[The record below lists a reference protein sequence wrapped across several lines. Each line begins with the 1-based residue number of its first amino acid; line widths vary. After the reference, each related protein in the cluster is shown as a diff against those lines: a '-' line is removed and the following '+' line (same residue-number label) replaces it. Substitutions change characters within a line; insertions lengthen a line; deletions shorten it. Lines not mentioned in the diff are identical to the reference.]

1 MRLLTS
7 AKINLNLKVSEQQ
20 NSGLHF
26 LDSDMIPIDI
36 YDEISINEAE
46 VDTILFSIDQLN
58 NEYTTVHKALALLR
72 KINSSFKQQFV
83 ISVEKNIPLQSG
95 LGGGSSDAGA
105 LLKYLVDTYQLE
117 EPSMLEIAT
126 EVGSDVPFFYN
137 GESSKVQGIGDV
149 LKPFNSD
156 TLNNVQVIIA
166 VPNIHLSTGAVFN
179 KFDELETKS
188 TQKHEFN
195 NIEIFNDLWE
205 ASSELS
211 EDLKKIKNELEY
223 DFQNKFFMSGSGPT
237 LFSLFDSQI
246 ENNFTN
252 YSNNN
257 LRFFKVCKKIE
268 CSLSQIGD

>member
-46 VDTILFSIDQLN
+46 EDKILFSIEPLN

-137 GESSKVQGIGDV
+137 GASTKVQGIGDV

-211 EDLKKIKNELEY
+211 LDLKKIKNELEY

-237 LFSLFDSQI
+237 LFSIFDSQV

-257 LRFFKVCKKIE
+257 LRYFKFCKKIE

>member
-46 VDTILFSIDQLN
+46 EDKILFSIDQLN
-58 NEYTTVHKALALLR
+58 NEYTTVHKALNLLR
-72 KINSSFKQQFV
+72 KINSSFKEQFV

-105 LLKYLVDTYQLE
+105 LLRYLVDTYQLE

-137 GESSKVQGIGDV
+137 GTSSKVQGIGDV

-156 TLNNVQVIIA
+156 TLNNVEIILA
-166 VPNIHLSTGAVFN
+166 VPIIHLSTGTVFN
-179 KFDELETKS
+179 KFDELVTKS
-188 TQKHEFN
+188 PQKHEFN

-211 EDLKKIKNELEY
+211 EDLKKIKNELENV
-223 DFQNKFFMSGSGPT
+223 FQNKFFMSGSGPT

-252 YSNNN
+252 YSNDN

>member
-7 AKINLNLKVSEQQ
+7 AKINLNLKVSELQ

-46 VDTILFSIDQLN
+46 EDKILFSIEPLN

-83 ISVEKNIPLQSG
+83 ISIEKNIPLQSG

-137 GESSKVQGIGDV
+137 GASSKVQGIGDV

-211 EDLKKIKNELEY
+211 LDLKKIKNELENV
-223 DFQNKFFMSGSGPT
+223 FQNKFFMSGSGPT
-237 LFSLFDSQI
+237 LFSLFDSQV

-257 LRFFKVCKKIE
+257 LRYFKVCKKIE

>member
-7 AKINLNLKVSEQQ
+7 AKINLNLKVSQQQ

-46 VDTILFSIDQLN
+46 EDKILFSIEQLN

-137 GESSKVQGIGDV
+137 GASSKVQGIGDV

-211 EDLKKIKNELEY
+211 LDLKKIKNELENV
-223 DFQNKFFMSGSGPT
+223 FQNKFFMSGSGPT
-237 LFSLFDSQI
+237 LFSLFDSQV

-257 LRFFKVCKKIE
+257 LRYFKVCKKIE

>member
-7 AKINLNLKVSEQQ
+7 AKINLNLKVSELQ

-46 VDTILFSIDQLN
+46 EDKILFSIEPLN

-137 GESSKVQGIGDV
+137 GASSKVQGIGDV

-211 EDLKKIKNELEY
+211 LDLKKIKNELEY
-223 DFQNKFFMSGSGPT
+223 DFKNKFFMSGSGPT
-237 LFSLFDSQI
+237 LFSLFDSQV

-257 LRFFKVCKKIE
+257 LRYFKFCKKIE

>member
-7 AKINLNLKVSEQQ
+7 AKINLNLKVSQQQ

-137 GESSKVQGIGDV
+137 GASSKVQGIGDV

-246 ENNFTN
+246 ENNITN

>member
-7 AKINLNLKVSEQQ
+7 AKINLNLKVSQQQ

-46 VDTILFSIDQLN
+46 EDKILFSIEPLN

-137 GESSKVQGIGDV
+137 GASSKVQGIGDV

-156 TLNNVQVIIA
+156 NLNNVEIILA
-166 VPNIHLSTGAVFN
+166 VPNIHLSTGAVFS

>member
-46 VDTILFSIDQLN
+46 EDKILFSIEPLN

-137 GESSKVQGIGDV
+137 GASSKVQGIGDV

-211 EDLKKIKNELEY
+211 LDLKKIKNELENV
-223 DFQNKFFMSGSGPT
+223 FQNKFYMSGSGPT
-237 LFSLFDSQI
+237 LFSLYDSKV

-257 LRFFKVCKKIE
+257 LRYFKFCKKIE

>member
-7 AKINLNLKVSEQQ
+7 AKINLNLKVSQQ
-20 NSGLHF
+20 QHSGFHF

-46 VDTILFSIDQLN
+46 EDKILFSIDQLN
-58 NEYTTVHKALALLR
+58 NEYTTVHKALNLLR
-72 KINSSFKQQFV
+72 KINSSFKEQFV

-105 LLKYLVDTYQLE
+105 LLKYLVDTYHLE

-137 GESSKVQGIGDV
+137 GASSKVQGIGDV

-156 TLNNVQVIIA
+156 NLNNVEIILA
-166 VPNIHLSTGAVFN
+166 VPNIHLSTGAVFS

-195 NIEIFNDLWE
+195 NLEIFNDLWE

-211 EDLKKIKNELEY
+211 EDLKKIKNELENV
-223 DFQNKFFMSGSGPT
+223 FQNKFFMSGSGPT

-252 YSNNN
+252 YSNDN

>member
-46 VDTILFSIDQLN
+46 EDKILFSIDQLN
-58 NEYTTVHKALALLR
+58 NEYTTVHKALNLLR
-72 KINSSFKQQFV
+72 KINSSFKEQFV

-105 LLKYLVDTYQLE
+105 LLRYLVDTYQLE

-137 GESSKVQGIGDV
+137 GTSSKVQGIGDV

-156 TLNNVQVIIA
+156 TLNNVEIILA
-166 VPNIHLSTGAVFN
+166 VPIIHLSTGTVFN
-179 KFDELETKS
+179 KFDELVKKS
-188 TQKHEFN
+188 PQKHEFN

-211 EDLKKIKNELEY
+211 EDLKKIKNELENV
-223 DFQNKFFMSGSGPT
+223 FQNKFFMSGSGPT
-237 LFSLFDSQI
+237 IFSLFDSQV
-246 ENNFTN
+246 ENNFRN

-257 LRFFKVCKKIE
+257 LRYFKVCKKIE

>member
-7 AKINLNLKVSEQQ
+7 AKINLNLKVSQQQ
-20 NSGLHF
+20 NSGFHF

-46 VDTILFSIDQLN
+46 EDKILFSIDHLN
-58 NEYTTVHKALALLR
+58 NEYTTVHKALNLLR
-72 KINSSFKQQFV
+72 KINSSFKEQFV

-105 LLKYLVDTYQLE
+105 LLKYLVDTYHLE

-137 GESSKVQGIGDV
+137 GASSKVQGIGDV

-156 TLNNVQVIIA
+156 NLNNVEIILA
-166 VPNIHLSTGAVFN
+166 VPNMHLSTGAVFS

-195 NIEIFNDLWE
+195 NLEIFNDLWE

-211 EDLKKIKNELEY
+211 EDLKKIKNELENV
-223 DFQNKFFMSGSGPT
+223 FQSKFFMSGSGPT

-252 YSNNN
+252 YSNDN

>member
-7 AKINLNLKVSEQQ
+7 AKINLNLKVSQQQ
-20 NSGLHF
+20 NSGFHF

-46 VDTILFSIDQLN
+46 EDKILFSIDQLN
-58 NEYTTVHKALALLR
+58 NEYTTVHKALNLLR
-72 KINSSFKQQFV
+72 KINSSFKEQFV

-105 LLKYLVDTYQLE
+105 LLRYLVDTYQLE

-137 GESSKVQGIGDV
+137 GTSSKVQGIGDV

-156 TLNNVQVIIA
+156 TLNNVEIILA
-166 VPNIHLSTGAVFN
+166 VPIIHLSTGTVFN
-179 KFDELETKS
+179 KFDELVTKS
-188 TQKHEFN
+188 PQKHEFN

-211 EDLKKIKNELEY
+211 EDLKKIKNELENV
-223 DFQNKFFMSGSGPT
+223 FQNKFFMSGSGPT
-237 LFSLFDSQI
+237 IFSLFDSQV
-246 ENNFTN
+246 ENNFRN

-257 LRFFKVCKKIE
+257 LRYFKVCKKIE

>member
-46 VDTILFSIDQLN
+46 EDKILFSIDQLN
-58 NEYTTVHKALALLR
+58 NEYTTVHKALNLLR
-72 KINSSFKQQFV
+72 KINSSFKEQFV

-105 LLKYLVDTYQLE
+105 LLRYLVDTYQLE

-137 GESSKVQGIGDV
+137 GTSSKVQGIGDV

-156 TLNNVQVIIA
+156 TLNNVEIILA
-166 VPNIHLSTGAVFN
+166 VPIIHLSTGTVFN
-179 KFDELETKS
+179 KFDELVTKS
-188 TQKHEFN
+188 PQKHEFN

-211 EDLKKIKNELEY
+211 EDLKKIKNELENV
-223 DFQNKFFMSGSGPT
+223 FQNKFFMSGSGPT
-237 LFSLFDSQI
+237 IFSLFDSQV
-246 ENNFTN
+246 ENNFRN

-257 LRFFKVCKKIE
+257 LRYFKVCKKIE

>member
-7 AKINLNLKVSEQQ
+7 AKINLNLKVSELQ

-46 VDTILFSIDQLN
+46 EDKILFSIEPLN

-83 ISVEKNIPLQSG
+83 ISIEKNIPLQSG

-137 GESSKVQGIGDV
+137 GASSKVQGIGDV

-156 TLNNVQVIIA
+156 TLNNVRVIIA

-211 EDLKKIKNELEY
+211 LDLKKIKNELENV
-223 DFQNKFFMSGSGPT
+223 FQNKFFMSGSGPT
-237 LFSLFDSQI
+237 LFSLFDSQV

-257 LRFFKVCKKIE
+257 LRYFKVCKKIE

>member
-7 AKINLNLKVSEQQ
+7 AKINLNLKVSQQQ
-20 NSGLHF
+20 NSGFHF

-46 VDTILFSIDQLN
+46 EDKILFSIDQLN
-58 NEYTTVHKALALLR
+58 NEYTTVHKALNLLR
-72 KINSSFKQQFV
+72 KINSSFKEQFV

-105 LLKYLVDTYQLE
+105 LLKYLVDTYHLE

-137 GESSKVQGIGDV
+137 GASSKVQGIGDV

-156 TLNNVQVIIA
+156 NLNNVEIILA
-166 VPNIHLSTGAVFN
+166 VPNMHLSTGAVFS

-195 NIEIFNDLWE
+195 NLEIFNDLWE

-211 EDLKKIKNELEY
+211 EDLKKIKNELENV
-223 DFQNKFFMSGSGPT
+223 FQNKFFMSGSGPT

-252 YSNNN
+252 YSNDN

>member
-26 LDSDMIPIDI
+26 LDSEMIPIDI
-36 YDEISINEAE
+36 YDVISISEADE
-46 VDTILFSIDQLN
+46 DKIDFSIDQLN
-58 NEYTTVHKALALLR
+58 NEFTTVHKALALLR
-72 KINSSFKQQFV
+72 KVNSNFKQQFV
-83 ISVEKNIPLQSG
+83 ISIEKNIPLQSG

-105 LLKYLVDTYQLE
+105 ILKYLVDTYHLE

-137 GESSKVQGIGDV
+137 GTSSKVQGIGDV
-149 LKPFNSD
+149 LLPFNSEA
-156 TLNNVQVIIA
+156 LNNVEVILA
-166 VPNIHLSTGAVFN
+166 VPRIQLSTGAVFN

-188 TQKHEFN
+188 TQKHKFN
-195 NIEIFNDLWE
+195 NIEIFNDLWD
-205 ASSELS
+205 ASSDLS
-211 EDLKKIKNELEY
+211 EGLMKIKQELENV
-223 DFQNKFFMSGSGPT
+223 FQNKFFMSGSGPT
-237 LFSLFDSQI
+237 LFSLFDSKA

-252 YSNNN
+252 YSNND

>member
-46 VDTILFSIDQLN
+46 EDKILFSIEPLN

-83 ISVEKNIPLQSG
+83 ISIEKNIPLQSG

-137 GESSKVQGIGDV
+137 GASSKVQGIGDV

-156 TLNNVQVIIA
+156 TLNNVEIILA
-166 VPNIHLSTGAVFN
+166 VPIIHLSTGTVFN
-179 KFDELETKS
+179 KFDELVKKS
-188 TQKHEFN
+188 PQKHEFN

-211 EDLKKIKNELEY
+211 EDLKKIKNELENV
-223 DFQNKFFMSGSGPT
+223 FQNKFFMSGSGPT
-237 LFSLFDSQI
+237 IFSLFDSQV
-246 ENNFTN
+246 ENNFRN

-257 LRFFKVCKKIE
+257 LRYFKVCKKIE

>member
-36 YDEISINEAE
+36 YDDISINEAE
-46 VDTILFSIDQLN
+46 EDKIHFSIEPLN

-137 GESSKVQGIGDV
+137 GASSKVQGIGDV
-149 LKPFNSD
+149 LMPFNSD

-211 EDLKKIKNELEY
+211 LDLKKIKNELEY

-237 LFSLFDSQI
+237 LFSIFDSQV

-257 LRFFKVCKKIE
+257 LRYFKFCKKIE

>member
-7 AKINLNLKVSEQQ
+7 AKINLNLKVSQQQ

-137 GESSKVQGIGDV
+137 GASSKVQGIGDV

-156 TLNNVQVIIA
+156 TLTNVQVMIA

>member
-46 VDTILFSIDQLN
+46 EDKILFSIDQLN
-58 NEYTTVHKALALLR
+58 NEYTTVHKALNLLR
-72 KINSSFKQQFV
+72 KINSSFKEQFV

-105 LLKYLVDTYQLE
+105 LLRYLVDTYQLE

-137 GESSKVQGIGDV
+137 GTSSKVQGIGDV

-156 TLNNVQVIIA
+156 TLNNVEIILA
-166 VPNIHLSTGAVFN
+166 VPIIHLSTGTVFN
-179 KFDELETKS
+179 KFDELVKKS
-188 TQKHEFN
+188 PQKHEFN

-211 EDLKKIKNELEY
+211 KDLKKIKNELENV
-223 DFQNKFFMSGSGPT
+223 FQNKFFMSGSGPT
-237 LFSLFDSQI
+237 IFSLFDSQV
-246 ENNFTN
+246 ENNFRN

-257 LRFFKVCKKIE
+257 LRYFKVCKKIE

>member
-137 GESSKVQGIGDV
+137 GASSKVQGIGDV

-211 EDLKKIKNELEY
+211 EDLKKIKNELENV
-223 DFQNKFFMSGSGPT
+223 FQNKFFMSGSGPT

>member
-46 VDTILFSIDQLN
+46 EDKILFSIEPLN

-137 GESSKVQGIGDV
+137 GASSKVQGIGDV

-156 TLNNVQVIIA
+156 TLNNVRVIIA

-211 EDLKKIKNELEY
+211 LDLKKIKNELEY

-237 LFSLFDSQI
+237 LFSIFDSQV

-257 LRFFKVCKKIE
+257 LRYFKFCKKIE

>member
-7 AKINLNLKVSEQQ
+7 AKINLNLKVSQQQ

-46 VDTILFSIDQLN
+46 EDKILFSIEPLN

-137 GESSKVQGIGDV
+137 GTSSKVQGIGDV

-211 EDLKKIKNELEY
+211 LDLKKIKNELENV
-223 DFQNKFFMSGSGPT
+223 FQNKFFMSGSGPT
-237 LFSLFDSQI
+237 LFSLFDSQV

-257 LRFFKVCKKIE
+257 LRYFKVCKKIE

>member
-137 GESSKVQGIGDV
+137 GASSKVQGIGDV

-211 EDLKKIKNELEY
+211 EDLKKIKNELENV
-223 DFQNKFFMSGSGPT
+223 FQNKFFMSGSGPT
-237 LFSLFDSQI
+237 LFSLFDSQV

>member
-46 VDTILFSIDQLN
+46 EDKILFSIDQLN
-58 NEYTTVHKALALLR
+58 NEYTTVHKALNLLR
-72 KINSSFKQQFV
+72 KINSSFKEQFV

-105 LLKYLVDTYQLE
+105 LLRYLVDTYQLE

-137 GESSKVQGIGDV
+137 GTSSKVQGIGDV
-149 LKPFNSD
+149 LKPINSD
-156 TLNNVQVIIA
+156 TLNNVEIILA
-166 VPNIHLSTGAVFN
+166 VPIIHLSTGTVFN
-179 KFDELETKS
+179 KFDELVTKS
-188 TQKHEFN
+188 PQKHEFN

-211 EDLKKIKNELEY
+211 EDLKKIKNELENV
-223 DFQNKFFMSGSGPT
+223 FQNKFFMSGSGPT
-237 LFSLFDSQI
+237 IFSLFDSQV
-246 ENNFTN
+246 ENNFRN

-257 LRFFKVCKKIE
+257 LRYFKVCKKIE

>member
-46 VDTILFSIDQLN
+46 EDKILFSIDQLN
-58 NEYTTVHKALALLR
+58 NEYTTVHKALNLLR
-72 KINSSFKQQFV
+72 KINSSFKEQFV

-105 LLKYLVDTYQLE
+105 LLRYLVDTYQLE

-137 GESSKVQGIGDV
+137 GTSSKVQGIGDV
-149 LKPFNSD
+149 LKPINSD
-156 TLNNVQVIIA
+156 TLNNVEIILA
-166 VPNIHLSTGAVFN
+166 VPIIHLSTGTVFN
-179 KFDELETKS
+179 KFDELVTKS
-188 TQKHEFN
+188 PQKHEFN

-205 ASSELS
+205 ASSELY
-211 EDLKKIKNELEY
+211 EDLKKIKNELENV
-223 DFQNKFFMSGSGPT
+223 FQNKFFMSGSGPT
-237 LFSLFDSQI
+237 IFSLFDSQV
-246 ENNFTN
+246 ENNFRN

-257 LRFFKVCKKIE
+257 LRYFKVCKKIE

>member
-7 AKINLNLKVSEQQ
+7 AKINLNLKVSELQ

-46 VDTILFSIDQLN
+46 EDKILFSIEPLN

-137 GESSKVQGIGDV
+137 GASSKVQGIGDV

-211 EDLKKIKNELEY
+211 LDLKKIKNELENV
-223 DFQNKFFMSGSGPT
+223 FQNKFFMSGSGPT
-237 LFSLFDSQI
+237 LFSLFDSQV

-257 LRFFKVCKKIE
+257 LRYFKVCKKIE

>member
-36 YDEISINEAE
+36 YDDISINEAE
-46 VDTILFSIDQLN
+46 EDKILFSIEPLN

-137 GESSKVQGIGDV
+137 GASTKVQGIGDV

-156 TLNNVQVIIA
+156 TLNNVEIILA
-166 VPNIHLSTGAVFN
+166 VPSVHLSTGAVFN

-211 EDLKKIKNELEY
+211 LDLKKIKNELEY

-237 LFSLFDSQI
+237 LFSLFDSQV

-257 LRFFKVCKKIE
+257 LRYFKFCKKIE

>member
-7 AKINLNLKVSEQQ
+7 AKINLNLKVSAQQ
-20 NSGLHF
+20 KSGLHF

-36 YDEISINEAE
+36 YDEITINEAE
-46 VDTILFSIDQLN
+46 EDKIHFSIDQLN

-72 KINSSFKQQFV
+72 KVNSNFKEQFV

-105 LLKYLVDTYQLE
+105 LLKYLVDTYHLE

-137 GESSKVQGIGDV
+137 GASSKVQGIGDV

-156 TLNNVQVIIA
+156 NLNNVEIILA
-166 VPNIHLSTGAVFN
+166 VPNIHLSTGAVFS

-188 TQKHEFN
+188 RQKHEFN

-211 EDLKKIKNELEY
+211 EDLKKIKNELENI
-223 DFQNKFFMSGSGPT
+223 FQNKFFMSGSGPT

-252 YSNNN
+252 YSNDN

>member
-46 VDTILFSIDQLN
+46 EDKILFSIEPLN

-105 LLKYLVDTYQLE
+105 LLKYLVDTYHLE

-137 GESSKVQGIGDV
+137 GASSKVQGIGDV

-156 TLNNVQVIIA
+156 TLNNVEIILA
-166 VPNIHLSTGAVFN
+166 VPSVHLSTGAVFN

-211 EDLKKIKNELEY
+211 GDLKKIKNELENV
-223 DFQNKFFMSGSGPT
+223 FQNKFYMSGSGPT
-237 LFSLFDSQI
+237 LFSIFDSQV

-257 LRFFKVCKKIE
+257 LRYFKFCKKIE

>member
-46 VDTILFSIDQLN
+46 EDKILFSIDQLN
-58 NEYTTVHKALALLR
+58 NEYTTVHKALNLLR
-72 KINSSFKQQFV
+72 KINSSFKEQFV

-105 LLKYLVDTYQLE
+105 LLRYLVDTYQLE

-137 GESSKVQGIGDV
+137 GTSSKVQGIGDV

-156 TLNNVQVIIA
+156 TLNNVEIILA
-166 VPNIHLSTGAVFN
+166 VPIIHLSTGTVFN
-179 KFDELETKS
+179 KFDELVKKS
-188 TQKHEFN
+188 PQKHEFN

-211 EDLKKIKNELEY
+211 EDLKKIKNELENV
-223 DFQNKFFMSGSGPT
+223 FQNKFFMSGSGPT
-237 LFSLFDSQI
+237 IFSLFDSQV
-246 ENNFTN
+246 ENNFRN

-257 LRFFKVCKKIE
+257 LRYFKFCKKIE

>member
-36 YDEISINEAE
+36 YDDISINEAE
-46 VDTILFSIDQLN
+46 EDKILFSIEPLN

-137 GESSKVQGIGDV
+137 GASSKVQGIGDV

-156 TLNNVQVIIA
+156 TLNNVEIILA
-166 VPNIHLSTGAVFN
+166 VPSVHLSTGAVFN

-211 EDLKKIKNELEY
+211 GDLKKIKNELENV
-223 DFQNKFFMSGSGPT
+223 FQNKFYMSGSGPT
-237 LFSLFDSQI
+237 LFSLYDSKV

-257 LRFFKVCKKIE
+257 LRYFKFCKKIE

>member
-46 VDTILFSIDQLN
+46 EDKILFSIDQLN
-58 NEYTTVHKALALLR
+58 NEYTTVHKALNLLR
-72 KINSSFKQQFV
+72 KINSSFKEQFV

-105 LLKYLVDTYQLE
+105 LLRYLVDTYQLE

-137 GESSKVQGIGDV
+137 GTSSKVQGIGDV

-156 TLNNVQVIIA
+156 TLNNVEIILA
-166 VPNIHLSTGAVFN
+166 VPIIHLSTGTVFN
-179 KFDELETKS
+179 KYDELVTKS
-188 TQKHEFN
+188 PQKHEFN

-211 EDLKKIKNELEY
+211 EDLKKIKNELENV
-223 DFQNKFFMSGSGPT
+223 FQNKFFMSGSGPT
-237 LFSLFDSQI
+237 IFSLFDSQV
-246 ENNFTN
+246 ENNFRN

-257 LRFFKVCKKIE
+257 LRYFKVCKKIE

>member
-7 AKINLNLKVSEQQ
+7 AKINLNLKVSELQ

-46 VDTILFSIDQLN
+46 EDKILFSIEPLN

-83 ISVEKNIPLQSG
+83 ISIEKNIPLQSG

-137 GESSKVQGIGDV
+137 GASSKVQGIGDV

-211 EDLKKIKNELEY
+211 LDLKKIKNELENV
-223 DFQNKFFMSGSGPT
+223 FQNKFFMSGSGPT

-252 YSNNN
+252 YSNDN

>member
-20 NSGLHF
+20 KSGLHF

-46 VDTILFSIDQLN
+46 EDKILFSIEPLN

-137 GESSKVQGIGDV
+137 GASSKVQGIGDV

-211 EDLKKIKNELEY
+211 LDLKKIKNELEY

-237 LFSLFDSQI
+237 LFSIFDSQV

-257 LRFFKVCKKIE
+257 LRYFKVCKKIE

>member
-7 AKINLNLKVSEQQ
+7 AKINLNLKVSELQ

-46 VDTILFSIDQLN
+46 EDKILFSIEPLN
-58 NEYTTVHKALALLR
+58 DEYTTVHKALALLR

-137 GESSKVQGIGDV
+137 GASSKVQGIGDV

-211 EDLKKIKNELEY
+211 LDLKKIKNELENV
-223 DFQNKFFMSGSGPT
+223 FQNKFFMSGSGPT

-257 LRFFKVCKKIE
+257 LRYFKVCKKIE

>member
-46 VDTILFSIDQLN
+46 EDKILFSIEPLN

-137 GESSKVQGIGDV
+137 GASSKVQGIGDV

-211 EDLKKIKNELEY
+211 GDLKKIKNELEY

-237 LFSLFDSQI
+237 LFSIFDSQV

-257 LRFFKVCKKIE
+257 LRYFKFCKKIE

>member
-7 AKINLNLKVSEQQ
+7 AKINLNLKVSQQQ
-20 NSGLHF
+20 NSGFHF

-46 VDTILFSIDQLN
+46 EDKILYSIDQLN
-58 NEYTTVHKALALLR
+58 NEYTTVHKALNLLR
-72 KINSSFKQQFV
+72 KINSSFKEQFV

-105 LLKYLVDTYQLE
+105 LLKYLVDTYHLE

-137 GESSKVQGIGDV
+137 GASSKVQGIGDV

-156 TLNNVQVIIA
+156 NLNNVEIILA
-166 VPNIHLSTGAVFN
+166 VPNIHLSTGAVFS

-195 NIEIFNDLWE
+195 NLEIFNDLWE

-211 EDLKKIKNELEY
+211 EDLKKIKNELENV
-223 DFQNKFFMSGSGPT
+223 FQSKFFMSGSGPT
-237 LFSLFDSQI
+237 LFSLFDSLI

-252 YSNNN
+252 YSNDN

>member
-7 AKINLNLKVSEQQ
+7 AKINLNLKVSELQ

-46 VDTILFSIDQLN
+46 EDKILFSIEPLN

-83 ISVEKNIPLQSG
+83 ISIEKNIPLQSG

-137 GESSKVQGIGDV
+137 GASTKVQGIGDV

-211 EDLKKIKNELEY
+211 LDLKKIKNELENV
-223 DFQNKFFMSGSGPT
+223 FQNKFFMSGSGPT
-237 LFSLFDSQI
+237 LFSLFDSQV

-257 LRFFKVCKKIE
+257 LRYFKVCKKIE